1 MSSGIA
7 NGAVS
12 TIPPNNPVYASAAT
26 TGVGT
31 DTVIYTVPTG
41 RTFYCTGLLVS
52 CEAAGGVI
60 VKVNGVSIIDTDFAG
75 LEKQAL
81 NGNPIFAATSGQTIT
96 IRGGAND
103 FFGTV
108 WGYYL

>member
-12 TIPPNNPVYASAAT
+12 TIPPNSPIYASAAS
-26 TGVGT
+26 TGVGN
-31 DTVIYTVPTG
+31 DAIIYTVPTG
-41 RTFYCTGLLVS
+41 KTFYCQGLLVS
-52 CEAAGGVI
+52 CEAAGAVI

-75 LEKQAL
+75 LEKL
-81 NGNPIFAATSGQTIT
+81 PINGNPIFAATSGQTIT

-108 WGYYL
+108 WGYNL